1 MKSRMNPP
9 LQVGDRIVCY
19 HMEGETAVSPGT
31 EGVVTKI
38 TRDPFEAR
46 DESIIGVK
54 WDNGSTLNLI
64 TTTDMW
70 KMVEKKNI
78 EEQARSQEWDFFSK
92 HPEIFEYFDWRW
104 FRDYLKLVQE
114 SGIVNMFE
122 AAPLIYSGREH
133 IDRYHGE
140 GKEDDESFQE
150 LLDNA
155 DEAKDKFIVNLIDY
169 MQAKDMDVDNMDK
182 INSLARTF
190 SKGLLGAYINFYR

>member
-1 MKSRMNPP
+1 MNPP
-9 LQVGDRIVCY
+9 LQVGDRIICY

-38 TRDPFEAR
+38 TRDPFE
-46 DESIIGVK
+46 DTEESIINVK
-54 WDNGSTLNLI
+54 WDNGSNLNLI
-64 TTTDMW
+64 TSTDMW
-70 KMVEKKNI
+70 KLVEKKNI
-78 EEQARSQEWDFFSK
+78 EEQNRSQEWNFYSK

-140 GKEDDESFQE
+140 GREDDESFQE

-169 MQAKDMDVDNMDK
+169 MQAKNMDVDNMDK